1 MRVRIADFGLWIGEE
16 TICDE
21 FTPPRQWLLSGSC
34 GTCRNLARKCSAE
47 NAAHA
52 AANPHPC
59 DKEFTAVQN
68 SGVVLYLD
76 LCVYHTYT
84 LSLPMVWICAA
95 ISSGKAS
102 DL

>member
-52 AANPHPC
+52 AANPHSR

-68 SGVVLYLD
+68 SGAVLS
-76 LCVYHTYT
+76 V
-84 LSLPMVWICAA
+84 
-95 ISSGKAS
+95 
-102 DL
+102 